1 MAMIQRLRKVDYW
14 YAEEY
19 LQNAF
24 ANLLRDD
31 NVFEHIYVPIT
42 LPDSQGVSTT
52 TWVDV
57 GFDDTDL
64 AEFYAG
70 LYSGNYIAVP
80 ADTISNRI
88 KLLHKMRSVYHLNK
102 YKYLKLIELM
112 GYKYNP
118 LFNVD
123 ANELYG
129 YFENNGVNDV
139 KSTTKGEISTTNES
153 GTGENVPTT
162 NHYVNPYDS
171 TTTDKLQSKDTTTG
185 KTTSTTQYGKQP
197 TSGDY
202 EPYEQNT
209 TITHNSAKNKS
220 NGTDVEYNVSASD
233 NPFGEALTGADRYRV
248 EKHLRQ
254 GNIGT
259 TKTQELIAAERE
271 NLKFNLFNVFF
282 EDLNEQILVG
292 IYDY

>member
-1 MAMIQRLRKVDYW
+1 MAMIQRLRTVDYW
-14 YAEEY
+14 YEEEY

-42 LPDSQGVSTT
+42 LPDDQGVSTT
-52 TWVDV
+52 EWVDV
-57 GFDDTDL
+57 GFEDDDL

-80 ADTISNRI
+80 ADSISNRL

-129 YFENNGVNDV
+129 YFENNGTNDIT
-139 KSTTKGEISTTNES
+139 STTKGQYST
-153 GTGENVPTT
+153 ENAADNNSKPSVT
-162 NHYVNPYDS
+162 HYVNPYDDNS
-171 TTTDKLQSKDTTTG
+171 LTKIQGKDITEGKSKATTKFGGTTEADDY
-185 KTTSTTQYGKQP
+185 KQETTV
-197 TSGDY
+197 
-202 EPYEQNT
+202 
-209 TITHNSAKNKS
+209 THNLAKNTVS
-220 NGTDVEYNVSASD
+220 GTDADYNVSADD
-233 NPFGEALTGADRYRV
+233 NPFGEALTGADKYRV

-271 NLKFNLFNVFF
+271 NLKYNLYNVFF

>member
-42 LPDSQGVSTT
+42 LPDDQGVSTT
-52 TWVDV
+52 EWVDV
-57 GFDDTDL
+57 GFDYTDL

-88 KLLHKMRSVYHLNK
+88 KLLHKMRSVYQLNK

-123 ANELYG
+123 GVELYG
-129 YFENNGVNDV
+129 VFENNGTNDI
-139 KSTTKGEISTTNES
+139 T
-153 GTGENVPTT
+153 
-162 NHYVNPYDS
+162 S
-171 TTTDKLQSKDTTTG
+171 TTTGQYSTENAADNDSKPSVEHQVQPYDGTGLVAESKDI
-185 KTTSTTQYGKQP
+185 
-197 TSGDY
+197 TSGKSTATTKFGGTSEDDDY
-202 EPYEQNT
+202 KQKTE
-209 TITHNSAKNKS
+209 IIHNNAKNTVSGS
-220 NGTDVEYNVSASD
+220 NEGVDYNVNAAD
-233 NPFGEALTGADRYRV
+233 NPFGEALTGADRYHV
-248 EKHLRQ
+248 EKKVRQ
-254 GNIGT
+254 GNIGV

-271 NLKFNLFNVFF
+271 NLKYNLYNVFF